1 MKKILF
7 IVFTAICLMT
17 ITSLNALE
25 CTLCKTI
32 YSQIKDA
39 KVSQEEIHQKVC
51 TKMQNGKFNEV
62 LQFLKLNLNPNDY
75 ALIETEIK
83 NMQPKMAE
91 IIKQDSQN
99 ATANIETVINKTI
112 EKTKSTSIYSVK
124 LFAEIIA
131 GIFVTG
137 IAIYCIGMGIEK
149 GVEIYEKSDFSFQ
162 ENIKIPLI
170 NTLKEILIKSKVVK
184 KPSYRDASTKP
195 TYGISR

>member
-99 ATANIETVINKTI
+99 IRECNINNVSF
-112 EKTKSTSIYSVK
+112 STPCSK
-124 LFAEIIA
+124 R
-131 GIFVTG
+131 
-137 IAIYCIGMGIEK
+137 
-149 GVEIYEKSDFSFQ
+149 EKSLNISGFYRNNNAKKFSDNFD
-162 ENIKIPLI
+162 EPWNGSNKD
-170 NTLKEILIKSKVVK
+170 T
-184 KPSYRDASTKP
+184 
-195 TYGISR
+195 